1 VFSWLAPKIHRNLFN
16 PQSLIYH
23 LTNSPPMRYSLV
35 KVLLTVSP
43 FAPSFFP
50 QLNVFSQSF
59 NSCSQARSAAAE
71 TLPRTHCSLFTF
83 RHLSPLSIYRLYA
96 ESPPNP
102 FIYRIYANRRGVEV
116 PTRQLSTRLSRRT
129 LRLCG
134 KYILFILLRALS
146 VLFATPILYFQQLA
160 RSFAK
165 TPGVGGTSRHSLW
178 PHVSMATDFFV
189 LCFHNDTNPL
199 FPQVPCF
206 HIHTKP

>member
-71 TLPRTHCSLFTF
+71 RLPRTHCSLFTF
-83 RHLSPLSIYRLYA
+83 RHLSPLSTAFTQI
-96 ESPPNP
+96 E
-102 FIYRIYANRRGVEV
+102 GVW
-116 PTRQLSTRLSRRT
+116 RSRRDNSARDFLGALCVSAVNT
-129 LRLCG
+129 FFSYYCALFRFFFPLRSFISNSLHALLQKHPGWGVPQGTLCG
-134 KYILFILLRALS
+134 P
-146 VLFATPILYFQQLA
+146 V
-160 RSFAK
+160 
-165 TPGVGGTSRHSLW
+165 SLW
-178 PHVSMATDFFV
+178 RPISSSFV
-189 LCFHNDTNPL
+189 FIT
-199 FPQVPCF
+199 
-206 HIHTKP
+206 I